1 MCNNVTDVLS
11 CIVICMMHLYYAFMM
26 HLPTVYIY
34 FDMHTSFNLSIPLF
48 SYAIILNIV
57 YPTTISPMGVYVL
70 TSTALYSQ
78 KQTIY
83 HVTKMKK
90 LATDSASLFAIANA
104 ELESSVELESKS
116 AIDSEEGMAL
126 QTESLELEVDAEE
139 MEAKSAAETILGEEL
154 TDEAEMLH
162 EKSARDSLESEVSFS
177 QSKEMQLQ
185 SKGLHTQ
192 AEKDR
197 AAAAFDEAKSVTL
210 LEEASKAE
218 SLAAEYETEAA
229 EYEAI
234 VLKRE
239 GQSIKDGVSDI
250 LTLPCVC
257 N

>member
-1 MCNNVTDVLS
+1 MYDASLLRIYGASTNL
-11 CIVICMMHLYYAFMM
+11 CIYILICI
-26 HLPTVYIY
+26 P
-34 FDMHTSFNLSIPLF
+34 LSIYLF
-48 SYAIILNIV
+48 HCSHMLLSLNIV
-57 YPTTISPMGVYVL
+57 YPTTISPMGVYFL

-78 KQTIY
+78 HRTIY

-197 AAAAFDEAKSVTL
+197 AAAAFDEEKSVTL